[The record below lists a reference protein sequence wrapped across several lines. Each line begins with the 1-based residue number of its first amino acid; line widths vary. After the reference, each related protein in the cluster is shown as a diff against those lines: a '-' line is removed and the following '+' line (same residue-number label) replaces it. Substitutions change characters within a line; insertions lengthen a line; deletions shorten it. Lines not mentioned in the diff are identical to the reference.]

1 MESLRRLSFSI
12 EPTPTLDAMALLVSA
27 APPVAGRVALVD
39 PRLVRSVTRAL
50 DPHAALL
57 ARFVTLSAWLAR
69 HDHARITPAAAG
81 RRTVSPAWR
90 ARVDVALN
98 LRALARGLAAEG
110 GRVDGPHHTAL
121 FAARALLQASA
132 AGPLW
137 VVTSLRA
144 GSQEVTTTEALR
156 ALEALARDSALRD
169 GAMPRRFDPTRPPRV
184 ARVATPEAPTP
195 APPTPAPPAA
205 PVVPAAKPPA
215 GRTKPAAKAP
225 PPAVEAPSTP
235 DAPSARVR
243 ARKRTAEAPPSAQ
256 GGFGGLPDDATS
268 ELPPVPRPEPRSAR
282 GLGLDAE
289 FFLEVAELHAWP
301 CAQPVL
307 HAARRRVIARLHPDH
322 AGDHAGRE
330 FHRALKGFAEL
341 LPLCAHD
348 APAPVPP
355 PVAAPAP
362 PRPRYQEWPPPA
374 AHVAPAPAPA
384 SPVPVAEAR
393 APRRTATRSR

>member
-1 MESLRRLSFSI
+1 VESLRRLSFSI

-39 PRLVRSVTRAL
+39 PRLVRAVTRAL

-69 HDHARITPAAAG
+69 HDHARITPAASG
-81 RRTVSPAWR
+81 RRAVTPPWR
-90 ARVDVALN
+90 ARVDVTLN

-137 VVTSLRA
+137 IVTSLRA

-169 GAMPRRFDPTRPPRV
+169 GAMPRRFDPNRPPRV
-184 ARVATPEAPTP
+184 ARVATPEE
-195 APPTPAPPAA
+195 APPTPAPPIA
-205 PVVPAAKPPA
+205 PVAKPPTA
-215 GRTKPAAKAP
+215 RTKPATKAP
-225 PPAVEAPSTP
+225 PTPVEAPPTP
-235 DAPSARVR
+235 AAPSARVR
-243 ARKRTAEAPPSAQ
+243 ARRRTAEAPPSAQ

-268 ELPPVPRPEPRSAR
+268 ELPPTPRPEPRSAR

-348 APAPVPP
+348 APAPTPVPVP
-355 PVAAPAP
+355 TPVAAPP
-362 PRPRYQEWPPPA
+362 PARPRYQEWPPPA
-374 AHVAPAPAPA
+374 AHVAPAPAPTSTA
-384 SPVPVAEAR
+384 PVAEAR